1 MDASSNTIIADM
13 PEDILK
19 KIFSY
24 VDQYEGL
31 KTCSCVCRR
40 WKVLSDHILKIRDHY
55 LRRGINLRWN
65 SIVPRAISKLTPGRD
80 GKASRML
87 TTSGRWFANCPC
99 LLMETVV
106 ELVKQLDTGEQDELL
121 KLFMH
126 HASGT

>member
-24 VDQYEGL
+24 VDQYEG
-31 KTCSCVCRR
+31 
-40 WKVLSDHILKIRDHY
+40 
-55 LRRGINLRWN
+55 
-65 SIVPRAISKLTPGRD
+65 
-80 GKASRML
+80 
-87 TTSGRWFANCPC
+87 WFANCPC